1 MSFDI
6 MLQRF
11 ENGQSAVF
19 GRRVVDEI
27 FDPFV
32 VHRDPSFIRV
42 KYPDR
47 SGADIWIGED
57 ETDIGGIMF
66 NHCGGEQFANAFF
79 ELLRRTGSVIY
90 WPGGGCVVADPA
102 VAEELPARMVQA
114 LGEPKV
120 VRSGRDIFEC
130 IIQS

>member
-11 ENGQSAVF
+11 QDGRSATF
-19 GRRVVDEI
+19 ARTIVDEI

-57 ETDIGGIMF
+57 EAETSAIMF

-79 ELLRRTGSVIY
+79 ELLKRTGSVIY
-90 WPGGGCVVADPA
+90 WPGGGCVVVDPG
-102 VAEELPARMVQA
+102 VAKELPADMVKA
-114 LGEPKV
+114 LGAPKV
-120 VRSGRDIFEC
+120 VHSGRDIFEC